1 MPPAALRSALRWLPG
16 SPAGRTQ
23 PFPMAATD
31 MLELRPFGLPPAPL
45 ERVSQRKWGGEVPRM
60 IPLGARLYRVKEIEQ
75 KDDRERNPNQ
85 PQQKSASHVDLPKT
99 EAIR

>member
-1 MPPAALRSALRWLPG
+1 
-16 SPAGRTQ
+16 
-23 PFPMAATD
+23 
-31 MLELRPFGLPPAPL
+31 
-45 ERVSQRKWGGEVPRM
+45 M